1 MNKRIIYL
9 RSEIEAI
16 RIKEI
21 LDINEI
27 PHIIRSYHDS
37 AYDGLF
43 QTQYGWGVLEADEK
57 YEVRILNLLK
67 DILPD
72 D

>member
-1 MNKRIIYL
+1 MNTRIL
-9 RSEIEAI
+9 TLSSEIEAI

-21 LDINEI
+21 LDSNEI

-43 QTQYGWGVLEADEK
+43 QHQYGWGVLEADETDK
-57 YEVRILNLLK
+57 VRILELLK
-67 DILPD
+67 DILTD
-72 D
+72 